1 MCGEAKVT
9 AEVLLN
15 CSMEFSEQSAKAYYT
30 VRFLQ
35 GLDSSATLQDS
46 KLLKNMLFFITG
58 L

>member
-15 CSMEFSEQSAKAYYT
+15 AMEFSEQSAKAYYT